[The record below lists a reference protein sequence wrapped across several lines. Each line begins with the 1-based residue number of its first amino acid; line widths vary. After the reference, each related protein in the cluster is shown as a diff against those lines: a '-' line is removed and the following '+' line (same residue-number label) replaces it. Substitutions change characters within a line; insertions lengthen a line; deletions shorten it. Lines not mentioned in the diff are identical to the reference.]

1 MRIKSLMKAILARQN
16 YLIRVIEFAEQRSS
30 KAPEGTLTIHRRK
43 NTTDYICVPK
53 GSKNGRPIDK
63 KSNEGKTLINR
74 LAHKSYYLA
83 VVRAA
88 KEEIKLWDTLI
99 NRFPGKTFEN
109 IYENLSDDRKAL
121 IRPMEYPDDEYAKL
135 WQGVSYEPWR
145 FHSEDAVYVTNRGE
159 HVRSKSEL
167 LIANRLNEKGIPYRY
182 EYPLQL
188 KNRTFHP
195 DFTILRMSD
204 RQEVYL
210 EHLGKMGDRKYAA
223 DNIDKI
229 NEYALNGIVQG
240 DKLFFTMETDDVPF
254 NTESFDALIENR
266 LR

>member
-1 MRIKSLMKAILARQN
+1 MRIKFLMQAICARRN
-16 YLIRVIEFAEQRSS
+16 YLIKVTDFALKRLEGS
-30 KAPEGTLTIHRRK
+30 PDGTLALQRRS
-43 NTTDYICVPK
+43 NSTDYHWVK
-53 GSKNGRPIDK
+53 GKDAKKVNIDK
-63 KSNEGKTLINR
+63 KSKEGKSLISR

-188 KNRTFHP
+188 RNKTFHP